1 MSGDGLE
8 HEMEKLKSFILG
20 QFEEQRGLLRD
31 LTCQVQRSTRHTP
44 GWTASIPEHELIDGT
59 YSQASVS
66 SEKGVQLPRI
76 SFVDASQSPETQNE
90 DANEI
95 GADLG
100 DHEATVQVMEASRA
114 RGSLAKAGSLMS
126 LDSTDTFVSGF
137 LERSEQKAYTA
148 ANRLTQIRN
157 TALMSQNL
165 EPQFTCKAFAKRLVS
180 SHMFVY
186 AVTSV
191 IVFNLV
197 VLGIEVEAST
207 HLGISD
213 IPTWF
218 GLCNGIVVGLF
229 TLELSVNLYAQGF
242 SSFFCGR
249 ERWRNLFDLLIIVL
263 SLLETVLDLWAA
275 AEAANSG
282 NQALSPSQLR
292 FARSIRL
299 ARALRGIR
307 VMRLLRYVSAL
318 RTLVLSIM
326 SSMASL
332 MWTLV
337 LLLLLFYSFGVLFT
351 QMVTDEC
358 RFQAIM
364 RTEDPNSVPSCLN
377 TDEQGNLIYWNY
389 WDSISTSML
398 TLFMATT
405 GGIDWD
411 VALKPLGEISVFAGG
426 CLVVYVIITFFAI
439 VNVIT
444 GVFVTTAMETTS
456 ADKDLAVMKQLQK
469 HQAQVEDLKALFSE
483 ISGGERNEEV
493 SIDQFKA
500 AMSIPKFAAFLQS
513 MGISTDLEDVGVLFK
528 LLDADASGLVELDE
542 FIKGCLNLHGTAKGL
557 QLARMSYEN
566 KLTRREI
573 KHLHHSV
580 ARLHDVLRTGS
591 EHFQV

>member
-95 GADLG
+95 GAM
-100 DHEATVQVMEASRA
+100 AVMEASRA
-114 RGSLAKAGSLMS
+114 RGTMGMKAHGVLFIAILPIYLGCQEEADCQVTELLQRSLEVETPHLRRLKASPMFWLHIPKCGTSFYNTVTHLPGMCPDLPVNLSMGDESVWGKCFETHFRALCPTLCDQKLLHCDWPPTATHQFLVDSKYEEYKGHFVGLFRQPEQRLLSAYHDDKDLFRSDPFIPACSNETMTKELSMEAFIQRYASFETGQLVGTLINLTLADASLYDTSILNGWVDELDRPVYAKAKEI
-126 LDSTDTFVSGF
+126 F
-137 LERSEQKAYTA
+137 ERDLQKFGISHETCKSCYDEAG
-148 ANRLTQIRN
+148 LV
-157 TALMSQNL
+157 NL

-249 ERWRNLFDLLIIVL
+249 ERWWPLGIILGGRGWRNLFDLLIIVL

-351 QMVTDEC
+351 QMVTDAW
-358 RFQAIM
+358 R
-364 RTEDPNSVPSCLN
+364 
-377 TDEQGNLIYWNY
+377 
-389 WDSISTSML
+389 
-398 TLFMATT
+398 
-405 GGIDWD
+405 
-411 VALKPLGEISVFAGG
+411 
-426 CLVVYVIITFFAI
+426 
-439 VNVIT
+439 
-444 GVFVTTAMETTS
+444 
-456 ADKDLAVMKQLQK
+456 
-469 HQAQVEDLKALFSE
+469 
-483 ISGGERNEEV
+483 
-493 SIDQFKA
+493 
-500 AMSIPKFAAFLQS
+500 FAAGFQCVRY
-513 MGISTDLEDVGVLFK
+513 G
-528 LLDADASGLVELDE
+528 
-542 FIKGCLNLHGTAKGL
+542 
-557 QLARMSYEN
+557 MS
-566 KLTRREI
+566 
-573 KHLHHSV
+573 
-580 ARLHDVLRTGS
+580 
-591 EHFQV
+591 Q

>member
-1 MSGDGLE
+1 
-8 HEMEKLKSFILG
+8 
-20 QFEEQRGLLRD
+20 
-31 LTCQVQRSTRHTP
+31 
-44 GWTASIPEHELIDGT
+44 
-59 YSQASVS
+59 
-66 SEKGVQLPRI
+66 
-76 SFVDASQSPETQNE
+76 
-90 DANEI
+90 
-95 GADLG
+95 
-100 DHEATVQVMEASRA
+100 
-114 RGSLAKAGSLMS
+114 
-126 LDSTDTFVSGF
+126 
-137 LERSEQKAYTA
+137 
-148 ANRLTQIRN
+148 
-157 TALMSQNL
+157 
-165 EPQFTCKAFAKRLVS
+165 
-180 SHMFVY
+180 MFVY

-249 ERWRNLFDLLIIVL
+249 ERWWNLFDLLIIVL

-318 RTLVLSIM
+318 RTLVTGQPISRNGP
-326 SSMASL
+326 SAGSMASL

-364 RTEDPNSVPSCLN
+364 RTEDPNSVPDLA
-377 TDEQGNLIYWNY
+377 EIYWNY

-426 CLVVYVIITFFAI
+426 CLVVYVIITLPGHEP
-439 VNVIT
+439 V
-444 GVFVTTAMETTS
+444 
-456 ADKDLAVMKQLQK
+456 VMLP
-469 HQAQVEDLKALFSE
+469 E
-483 ISGGERNEEV
+483 
-493 SIDQFKA
+493 
-500 AMSIPKFAAFLQS
+500 
-513 MGISTDLEDVGVLFK
+513 
-528 LLDADASGLVELDE
+528 
-542 FIKGCLNLHGTAKGL
+542 
-557 QLARMSYEN
+557 
-566 KLTRREI
+566 
-573 KHLHHSV
+573 
-580 ARLHDVLRTGS
+580 
-591 EHFQV
+591 